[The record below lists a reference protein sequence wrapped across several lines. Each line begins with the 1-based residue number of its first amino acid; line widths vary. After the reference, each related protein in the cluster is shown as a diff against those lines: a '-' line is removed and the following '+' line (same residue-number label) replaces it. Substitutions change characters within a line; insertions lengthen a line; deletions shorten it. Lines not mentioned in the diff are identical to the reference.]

1 MLEENGIKSLNFSD
15 MLSKRGVYTWKRGR
29 DHAFNSTID
38 PEAVTN
44 IYFSLLLSFFQ
55 FFSQWGDSSFC
66 YQEIFWLQI
75 IENPANSGLNK

>member
-44 IYFSLLLSFFQ
+44 IYFSPLLSFFP
-55 FFSQWGDSSFC
+55 FFSNGVTSFC
-66 YQEIFWLQI
+66 YQIFWLQI
-75 IENPANSGLNK
+75 IENPPNSGLNK